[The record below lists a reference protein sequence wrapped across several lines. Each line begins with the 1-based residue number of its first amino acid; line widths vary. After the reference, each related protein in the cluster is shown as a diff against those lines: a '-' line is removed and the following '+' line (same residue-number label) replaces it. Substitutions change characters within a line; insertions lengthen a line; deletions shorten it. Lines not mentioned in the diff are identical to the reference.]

1 MRVLIA
7 PDCFTGTLNAV
18 QAARAIAD
26 GWARSAPT
34 DQLVLRPMSDGG
46 PGFVPVVAAGLGAEL
61 RSVEVLGPLGE
72 PVTATFAL
80 DGQTAY
86 VEAAQA
92 CGLALVPL
100 DRRDPGRTT
109 TFGVGQL
116 LLEAVAAGA
125 TTVVVGLGG
134 SATNDAGA
142 GLLSALGA
150 EADRALDSGGRSLAR
165 LHSVDINPARAAVEG
180 VTIVAAT
187 DVDNPLLGLR
197 GASRNYGEQKGA
209 SLAECMELDAGLE
222 HFARLVGRRPD
233 GKDPAVAVGAGAAG
247 GLGYALLQLGGERV
261 PGIRT
266 VMDILDLPREI
277 AEADLVVTG
286 EGSFDHQ
293 SLRGKVVS
301 GIAAIAL
308 REAEPCV
315 VVAGQVTV
323 GRRDYTGIGVAAAYS
338 VAAMLGG
345 GDDAAGLARS
355 MAQPAASLADAAERV
370 ASTWSRRSGR

>member
-26 GWARSAPT
+26 GWARAAPT
-34 DQLVLRPMSDGG
+34 DDLILRPMSDGG

-61 RSVEVLGPLGE
+61 REVEVVGPLGL

-80 DGQTAY
+80 DGETAY
-86 VEAAQA
+86 LEAAQA
-92 CGLALVPL
+92 CGLQLVPL

-109 TFGVGQL
+109 TFGVGQMVL
-116 LLEAVAAGA
+116 AAIEAGA
-125 TTVVVGLGG
+125 TKVVVGLGG
-134 SATNDAGA
+134 SATNDGGA

-165 LHSVDINPARAAVEG
+165 LHSVDVEPARAAVAG

-187 DVDNPLLGLR
+187 DVDNPLLGWR
-197 GASRNYGEQKGA
+197 GAARNYGAQKGA
-209 SLAECMELDAGLE
+209 TPAECMDLDAALE
-222 HFARLVGRRPD
+222 HFAGLVGRRPD

-277 AEADLVVTG
+277 GEADLVVTG
-286 EGSFDHQ
+286 EGRFDHQ

-301 GIAAIAL
+301 GIALISL
-308 REAEPCV
+308 HKSEPCV
-315 VVAGQVTV
+315 VIAGQVAV

-338 VAAMLGG
+338 VAAMLGA
-345 GDDAAGLARS
+345 GDDAAGLATS
-355 MAQPAASLADAAERV
+355 MAQPAESLSSAAERV
-370 ASTWSRRSGR
+370 AATWSRRG

>member
-1 MRVLIA
+1 MLIA

-26 GWARSAPT
+26 GWARAAPT

-46 PGFVPVVAAGLGAEL
+46 PGFVPVVAAGLGAQL
-61 RSVEVLGPLGE
+61 REVEVLGPLGE
-72 PVTATFAL
+72 PVLATFAL

-86 VEAAQA
+86 IEAAQA
-92 CGLALVPL
+92 CGLQLVPP

-116 LLEAVAAGA
+116 VLAAIAEGA
-125 TTVVVGLGG
+125 TMVVVGLGG

-165 LHSVDINPARAAVEG
+165 LHSVDIAPARAAVAG
-180 VTIVAAT
+180 VTLIAAT

-197 GASRNYGEQKGA
+197 GAARNYGEQKGA
-209 SLAECMELDAGLE
+209 SPSECMDLDAALE
-222 HFARLVGRRPD
+222 HFAGLVGRRPD
-233 GKDPAVAVGAGAAG
+233 GKDPAVALGAGAAG

-277 AEADLVVTG
+277 ADADLVVTG
-286 EGSFDHQ
+286 EGCFDLQ

-301 GIAAIAL
+301 GIASIAL

-315 VVAGQVTV
+315 VLAGQVSV

-338 VAAMLGG
+338 VASMLGA
-345 GDDAAGLARS
+345 GDDAAGLAES
-355 MAQPAASLADAAERV
+355 MARPAQALADAAERV
-370 ASTWSRRSGR
+370 AATWSRRGSR